1 MVLWFTVGNCALE
14 EVTGMNHAL
23 QKSYDEPKVNSK
35 QPWQKYK
42 YCAVVSI
49 SVFIFTKVIKFCCSE
64 AGIRQSVAMVTEPQQ
79 VSLNRKK
86 RFEKFHAR
94 FALTSKL
101 VFLEI
106 LCCKNL

>member
-1 MVLWFTVGNCALE
+1 MILWFGVGNCALE

-35 QPWQKYK
+35 QPWQKYE

-79 VSLNRKK
+79 G
-86 RFEKFHAR
+86 
-94 FALTSKL
+94 T
-101 VFLEI
+101 
-106 LCCKNL
+106 

>member
-23 QKSYDEPKVNSK
+23 QKSYGEPKVKSK

-86 RFEKFHAR
+86 TFWKFARKVCINFEAGFSR
-94 FALTSKL
+94 DIML
-101 VFLEI
+101 
-106 LCCKNL
+106 